1 MPEVALPIWMFPAL
15 NVASSAALKVR
26 TLLVSVVQPSVTFR
40 PAVRGRNVR
49 LDEALMAEPL
59 LVAKLALLV
68 TIVMAPGVL
77 ELPITLA
84 TVVQAARPTLPD
96 PVPSVP
102 LRKMSPPLAVMV

>member
-1 MPEVALPIWMFPAL
+1 MFPAL

-26 TLLVSVVQPSVTFR
+26 GPLGVSVVQPSVAPT
-40 PAVRGRNVR
+40 PAVRGRNVM
-49 LDEALMAEPL
+49 LDEELMAEPL
-59 LVAKLALLV
+59 LVARLALLV

-84 TVVQAARPTLPD
+84 TVVQAPTPTLPD

-102 LRKMSPPLAVMV
+102 